1 MRAPDALVLLLAVL
15 LLLLTCVLGTLAP
28 DSQKPKGKPKES
40 SLRGGP
46 QDNDVFDL
54 GLVNPEPLAK
64 DIVTNHRGYFKETGL
79 RRFNG
84 TTLGYVTPVSG
95 RKNTPLFVYV

>member
-40 SLRGGP
+40 SQLQAEVR
-46 QDNDVFDL
+46 
-54 GLVNPEPLAK
+54 
-64 DIVTNHRGYFKETGL
+64 GL
-79 RRFNG
+79 RTADA
-84 TTLGYVTPVSG
+84 TTAWRT
-95 RKNTPLFVYV
+95 